1 MSLVVASLL
10 LGFDGVVYCALGLCM
25 LFPSLG
31 RQSSDAAKLYPSL
44 FKVFL
49 EPPPHAMGGEP
60 DGGFGSDQCHSVLNG
75 SVRPLGELVHEVGYR
90 MLGYLLILA
99 GVCRIITGIHW
110 GCGFV
115 YLGLGTCLAEI
126 AMICNELLREE
137 SMLLHRAM
145 AVLLC
150 NVTLSLVYLSAGL
163 PYCR

>member
-10 LGFDGVVYCALGLCM
+10 LGLDGGVYCALGLCM
-25 LFPSLG
+25 LFPSLT
-31 RQSSDAAKLYPSL
+31 RRSSDAGKLYPSL
-44 FKVFL
+44 FKMFL
-49 EPPPHAMGGEP
+49 EPPPPMCLGEDP
-60 DGGFGSDQCHSVLNG
+60 EGTGSDQYHSVLNG
-75 SVRPLGELVHEVGYR
+75 HVRPLGELVHEVGFR
-90 MLGYLLILA
+90 LLGYLLILA

-145 AVLLC
+145 TVLLC
-150 NVTLSLVYLSAGL
+150 NVILSLVYLSAGL
-163 PYCR
+163 PHCR